1 MMLQLLRSVTKSFRF
16 KVRVDFF
23 ETKDNPHR
31 VGYYMLYDFN
41 QHYQNRNDSRICVSR
56 NAKKD
61 ACRQPPVSR
70 AEYIKFNFVGHFKR
84 KYKDKKTLSS
94 V

>member
-31 VGYYMLYDFN
+31 VGCL
-41 QHYQNRNDSRICVSR
+41 HALLILVTITKIGNDSRICVSR
-56 NAKKD
+56 HA
-61 ACRQPPVSR
+61 
-70 AEYIKFNFVGHFKR
+70 
-84 KYKDKKTLSS
+84 
-94 V
+94 

>member
-23 ETKDNPHR
+23 DWAITCSMILINITKI
-31 VGYYMLYDFN
+31 G
-41 QHYQNRNDSRICVSR
+41 NDSRICVSR

-84 KYKDKKTLSS
+84 KYKDKKSLSS